1 MDVEYISLH
10 RYIRNTP
17 SGTEVLADAPAEST
31 GVPEPWEK
39 NTQNH
44 TKLGRMKEL
53 EGKVLWE
60 IHTSSG
66 EQPQVARSLLRSL
79 RHQNTT
85 REILACRH

>member
-17 SGTEVLADAPAEST
+17 SDTEVLADAPAEST
-31 GVPEPWEK
+31 GVPEPREK

-53 EGKVLWE
+53 EEKFFG
-60 IHTSSG
+60 
-66 EQPQVARSLLRSL
+66 RY
-79 RHQNTT
+79 
-85 REILACRH
+85 ILARVSSHR